1 MCHAIPEPSNR
12 SNVKQRQ
19 PAMSGTLSND
29 AVPRASSPQSQ
40 AGTDSASASVKS
52 RKDGRKT
59 SSYGEEEK
67 DLGLPVLE
75 GWPLGSTVFALCL
88 ALLLATLDTTIIS
101 TSLIT
106 IASDF
111 GHFDQASWIIVSYLL
126 TYSGFLLIFT
136 RLSDVLGRKPVLMF
150 SILMFLVWSI
160 GCGFSQTLKQ
170 LIVFRALQGIG
181 GAGIYALA
189 YASVLD
195 VVPFR
200 LVSAASGAISMS
212 TACASLLGPV
222 LGGVITSNTTWRWVF
237 WINIPCGVLVTVCVA
252 FLFPN
257 ETHLFVVLMLVGS
270 VICFLAFGIWEHVL
284 TPREAS
290 MKMLPLFPTRL
301 ISSRVVAATLG
312 TVFFTGFPFV
322 VTIMALPQRLQIV
335 NGVSP
340 ENAGLHM
347 LPLIGSTAL
356 GAILTGT
363 ITGKFNI
370 AWHLLVFS
378 NVLMTVGCGLMSTLP
393 TDSEIANLC
402 YLYQII
408 LGFGFG
414 LTMASSMVVIRTEV
428 AMKDNTVSLGAVTQ
442 LRQLGGVI
450 GLAVTQAIL
459 NGDFRSQLA
468 KFLSDEEL
476 RSVMLS
482 TANIANLSDSHR
494 DLTCRAYGRSS
505 NAQMRVVTAF
515 AGAAIL
521 MSMFARQNAPRDRKA
536 LEAERVAFHTGR
548 TTSVELHSGSVT
560 RINLVHARLVNKT
573 ETSSAPYLVDSGGL
587 IETTPREE
595 SLATRF

>member
-1 MCHAIPEPSNR
+1 
-12 SNVKQRQ
+12 
-19 PAMSGTLSND
+19 
-29 AVPRASSPQSQ
+29 
-40 AGTDSASASVKS
+40 
-52 RKDGRKT
+52 
-59 SSYGEEEK
+59 
-67 DLGLPVLE
+67 
-75 GWPLGSTVFALCL
+75 
-88 ALLLATLDTTIIS
+88 
-101 TSLIT
+101 
-106 IASDF
+106 
-111 GHFDQASWIIVSYLL
+111 
-126 TYSGFLLIFT
+126 
-136 RLSDVLGRKPVLMF
+136 
-150 SILMFLVWSI
+150 
-160 GCGFSQTLKQ
+160 
-170 LIVFRALQGIG
+170 
-181 GAGIYALA
+181 
-189 YASVLD
+189 
-195 VVPFR
+195 
-200 LVSAASGAISMS
+200 
-212 TACASLLGPV
+212 
-222 LGGVITSNTTWRWVF
+222 
-237 WINIPCGVLVTVCVA
+237 LVTVCVA

-257 ETHLFVVLMLVGS
+257 ETQSRRLGKPALQQIDWPGILLSLTGSSLLVISLEEGGVHFSWRSLFVVLMLVGS

-335 NGVSP
+335 NGDSP

-521 MSMFARQNAPRDRKA
+521 MNDTSRRESSHSLLINS
-536 LEAERVAFHTGR
+536 R
-548 TTSVELHSGSVT
+548 T
-560 RINLVHARLVNKT
+560 A
-573 ETSSAPYLVDSGGL
+573 
-587 IETTPREE
+587 
-595 SLATRF
+595 